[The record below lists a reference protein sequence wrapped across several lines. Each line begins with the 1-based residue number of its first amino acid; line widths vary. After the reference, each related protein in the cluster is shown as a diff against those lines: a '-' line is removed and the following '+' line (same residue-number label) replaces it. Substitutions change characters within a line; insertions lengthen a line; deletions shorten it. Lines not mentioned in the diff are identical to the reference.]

1 MKKNNLKP
9 LILSSLAAL
18 AMAGVGTGA
27 TFALFTDKAETTIQV
42 EAGVI
47 DVGLLPQ
54 SINLYSA
61 VYDGTGEV
69 VDENGAKYSLVEQEN
84 KFLNGGTAS
93 IDQDQAAI
101 SISNITP
108 GDKINFQLNVSDAS
122 NVAYKY
128 RFVMTASKLNE
139 DDDDGDFA
147 TLVKNLEIGLGFHD
161 GQSGALVQKDIS
173 GAGKYQTAWI
183 LSSET
188 AIWDHISGSI
198 MMPMDVGNIAQGK
211 GAKIQFALEAVQ
223 GNAYVEGDEQTII
236 IGSGLY
242 NVVHT
247 SGSAEYVIERTD
259 FVTGDAEQTTY
270 KLTADSGHPGLFGNG
285 STAGVL
291 TKGDVVVFDDSN
303 DPDTYSPSG
312 KWTVNDGVTIK
323 AKEGA
328 HPICTVKGGPLFN
341 LEGDANFEGIEFH
354 AQPGVYVVTP
364 NTLGYNS
371 ETTPTRDEVL
381 ARYNGKVTFDKC
393 TFVGLNSSISETGNN
408 SNIAFGINC
417 NLAAISV
424 SITNSTVRDF
434 GGYKNK
440 DKHGMLVAGFRKHE
454 GKNCTLTLANNVYQ
468 NVYSVVDFIRSGEG
482 LETITEAEV
491 AAWEASGTTNN
502 VAHIAYDYNAI

>member
-1 MKKNNLKP
+1 MKKKNLRP

-18 AMAGVGTGA
+18 AMAGIGTGA

-42 EAGVI
+42 GAGVI
-47 DVGLLPQ
+47 DVGLSPQ

-61 VYDGTGEV
+61 VHDGTGEV

-84 KFLNGGTAS
+84 TFLNGGTAL
-93 IDQDQAAI
+93 IDQAAI

-128 RFVMTASKLNE
+128 RLVMTASKLNE

-147 TLVKNLEIGLGFHD
+147 TLVKNLEISLGFHD
-161 GQSGALVQKDIS
+161 GQSGALVQQKDIS

-188 AIWDHISGSI
+188 AIWGHISGSI

-247 SGSAEYVIERTD
+247 PGSAQYVIERTD
-259 FVTGDAEQTTY
+259 FVTGDTEQTSY
-270 KLTADSGHPGLFGNG
+270 ILTADSLHPGLFGNG
-285 STAGVL
+285 LTAGVL
-291 TKGDVVVFDDSN
+291 TKGDVVVFDDSD
-303 DPDTYSPSG
+303 DPDAYSPSG
-312 KWTVNDGVTIK
+312 KWVVNDGVTIK

-328 HPICTVKGGPLFN
+328 HPICTVKDGPLFN
-341 LEGDANFEGIEFH
+341 LEGDASFKGIEFH
-354 AQPGVYVVTP
+354 GQKDVYVVTP

-371 ETTPTRDEVL
+371 QTTPTRDEVL
-381 ARYNGKVTFDKC
+381 ARYNGNVSFDHC
-393 TFVGLNSSISETGNN
+393 TFVGLNSSISEENN
-408 SNIAFGINC
+408 NVDVAYGINC

-424 SITNSTVRDF
+424 SITNSTVRNF

-454 GKNCTLTLANNVYQ
+454 GKNCTLTLENNVYE

-482 LETITEAEV
+482 LETITDAEV
-491 AAWEASGTTNN
+491 AAWVASGTANN
-502 VAHIAYDYNAI
+502 VAHIAYDYQAN